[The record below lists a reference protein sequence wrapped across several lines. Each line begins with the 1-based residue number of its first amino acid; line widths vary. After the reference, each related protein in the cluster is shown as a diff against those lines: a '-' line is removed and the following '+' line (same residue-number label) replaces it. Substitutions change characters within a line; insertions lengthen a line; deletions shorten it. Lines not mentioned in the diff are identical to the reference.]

1 VEDGSCFPEPFAF
14 EIWNKS
20 CILRV
25 DLLQFTMNALKP
37 MQRAFA
43 SEYARNGG
51 NARKAPLTAGYSPK
65 TAHSQGS
72 RLLHHPLV
80 QEEIRRRTFAY
91 VDHVAP
97 LAVQALVDVIE
108 DANVRPRDKIKAAE
122 ALLDR
127 GFLHRKAT
135 SEVTGTVTVQPSQII
150 EEIWR
155 TRQERIPATAQH
167 EVSGSALEVSS
178 DEPAVIDLKPV
189 DLPSTV

>member
-1 VEDGSCFPEPFAF
+1 VEDGSCFPEPFIF
-14 EIWNKS
+14 DFWNKL
-20 CILRV
+20 CVLRIN
-25 DLLQFTMNALKP
+25 LLQFSMNDLRP

-43 SEYARNGG
+43 GEYARNGG
-51 NARKAPLTAGYSPK
+51 NARQAALTAGYSPK

-72 RLLHHPLV
+72 RLLHHPSV
-80 QEEIRRRTFAY
+80 QEEIRRQTFAY

-135 SEVTGTVTVQPSQII
+135 AEVTGTVTVEPSKLIG
-150 EEIWR
+150 EIWR
-155 TRQERIPATAQH
+155 ARQERVEATAQQ
-167 EVSGSALEVSS
+167 ELSGRALEVSS
-178 DEPAVIDLKPV
+178 EEPVVIDLKPV
-189 DLPSTV
+189 DQPSTD